1 MIAPQP
7 VFAKHVGLA
16 MRLTSFTD
24 FGLRA
29 LMRIASEP
37 DRVHSTAEIA
47 AEFRISRNHLT
58 KAMAALAAAGFVETR
73 RGTGG
78 GAVLGQPAESLRLG
92 DVVAVLERGAAL
104 VECFA
109 KDGGA
114 CVITPTCRLKGMLA
128 GAEARFIAELNR
140 YSLADCALPPR
151 GGTDHV
157 EQR

>member
-1 MIAPQP
+1 
-7 VFAKHVGLA
+7 

-29 LMRIASEP
+29 LMRMASAP
-37 DRVHSTAEIA
+37 NTVHSTTEIA
-47 AEFRISRNHLT
+47 AEFGISRNHLT

-78 GAVLGQPAESLRLG
+78 GAILRMPAESLRLG

-114 CVITPTCRLKGMLA
+114 CVITPTCRLKGILA
-128 GAEARFIAELNR
+128 GAEARFIADLNR
-140 YSLADCALPPR
+140 FSLADCALPAKSEKR
-151 GGTDHV
+151 QV
-157 EQR
+157 SQR